1 MAHRTPLNVLIL
13 GILFPN
19 THQNL
24 ISLKNSLA
32 ESFLSPA
39 KCLNFLAGL
48 LANIVLWGWVDVCSL
63 AQQATWTVKGSCLF
77 GLYPS
82 AIIPGCFSIQGFGL
96 QKLNN
101 HFGFDN
107 FETKPL
113 ICEEYMAIS
122 ILIMSGVHY
131 FYKFRSQLNPT
142 LLKVELAALV
152 LPTKKM
158 Y

>member
-1 MAHRTPLNVLIL
+1 MPLNVLVL
-13 GILFPN
+13 GMLFPN
-19 THQNL
+19 TYQNL

-39 KCLNFLAGL
+39 KCLNFLSGL

-63 AQQATWTVKGSCLF
+63 AQQATWRIKDSCLF
-77 GLYPS
+77 GLHPS
-82 AIIPGCFSIQGFGL
+82 TIIPGCFSIQGFGL

-101 HFGFDN
+101 HFGFGN
-107 FETKPL
+107 FEAKPL
-113 ICEEYMAIS
+113 KSHMWRVYGTQLLNYVWCP
-122 ILIMSGVHY
+122 
-131 FYKFRSQLNPT
+131 FYKLRSQNPT

-152 LPTKKM
+152 LLTEKM

>member
-1 MAHRTPLNVLIL
+1 MIIIIPFRFSAVSGTQDAIECPHFGNA
-13 GILFPN
+13 FPKY
-19 THQNL
+19 L
-24 ISLKNSLA
+24 PKLKNSLA

-63 AQQATWTVKGSCLF
+63 AQRAAWRGSCLS

-82 AIIPGCFSIQGFGL
+82 TIIPGCFSIQGFGL

-101 HFGFDN
+101 PFGFGN

-113 ICEEYMAIS
+113 ICEESMALNR
-122 ILIMSGVHY
+122 LIRSGVH
-131 FYKFRSQLNPT
+131 FINLGHKIQLC
-142 LLKVELAALV
+142 
-152 LPTKKM
+152 
-158 Y
+158 